1 MIGAMRTKPWTAGM
15 LVAGLIGLAAPAASA
30 TPADN
35 SAPPVTE
42 AAPVPRGAIPDPET
56 ARRAMLDKL
65 FERLRQADSPSQAR
79 PIEGAIVAVLD
90 RSDSPSIELLMTR
103 GATLM
108 HEGDLDGSL
117 TLYTAVT
124 KLAPRYAAGWRQRG
138 IAEAR
143 RGDGPEA
150 RDSLRKA
157 LELEP
162 RDIATMS
169 NLGNVLEQMDDSA
182 GALQLYR
189 RLLSL
194 DPNVEGVAARAKA
207 LEAEVEGRSI

>member
-1 MIGAMRTKPWTAGM
+1 
-15 LVAGLIGLAAPAASA
+15 
-30 TPADN
+30 
-35 SAPPVTE
+35 
-42 AAPVPRGAIPDPET
+42 
-56 ARRAMLDKL
+56 
-65 FERLRQADSPSQAR
+65 
-79 PIEGAIVAVLD
+79 
-90 RSDSPSIELLMTR
+90 
-103 GATLM
+103 M

-124 KLAPRYAAGWRQRG
+124 KLAPGYAAGWRQRG
-138 IAEAR
+138 IVAAR

-150 RDSLRKA
+150 RASLRKA

-162 RDIATMS
+162 RDIAAMS
-169 NLGNVLEQMDDSA
+169 NLGNVLEQMDDTA

-194 DPNVEGVAARAKA
+194 DPNVEGVAERAKA

>member
-1 MIGAMRTKPWTAGM
+1 MIGAMRTKSWTAGV
-15 LVAGLIGLAAPAASA
+15 LVVGLIGLAPAVAAPTDGTAPPAA
-30 TPADN
+30 
-35 SAPPVTE
+35 E
-42 AAPVPRGAIPDPET
+42 AAPVVPRGAIPDPQT

-79 PIEGAIVAVLD
+79 PIEGAILILLD
-90 RSDSPSIELLMTR
+90 RSDSPSIDLLMTR

-138 IAEAR
+138 IMEAR
-143 RGDGPEA
+143 RGDGPAA

-162 RDIATMS
+162 RDIAAMS
-169 NLGNVLEQMDDSA
+169 NLGNVLEQMDDTA
-182 GALQLYR
+182 GALRLYR

-194 DPNVEGVAARAKA
+194 DPNVEGVAKRAKA